1 MPELESTED
10 IARNLIAAFSDADA
24 QRMRSLLADDL
35 RAYITNRDGGVDE
48 TDAEEYLRRVAAM
61 DLPSTRLRLTITQ
74 MVTPRPDMV
83 IAMVEVKVARR
94 GKQLHN
100 HAAHCLFVRG
110 GRVAE
115 WWMVEALPSESEAF
129 WWP

>member
-1 MPELESTED
+1 MPEPESPEG
-10 IARNLIAAFSDADA
+10 IARNLIQAFSDADT
-24 QRMRSLLADDL
+24 QRMSSLLTADL

-48 TDAEEYLRRVAAM
+48 TDAEEYLRRMAAM
-61 DLPSTRLRLTITQ
+61 DLPSAQLRLTITQ

-83 IAMVEVKVARR
+83 IAMVEVKAARR

-100 HAAHCLFVRG
+100 HAAHCLFFRG

-115 WWMVEALPSESEAF
+115 WWMVEALPAESEAF
-129 WWP
+129 WSS